1 MDEGNQTQ
9 NTDVQT
15 KTAEE
20 KKNFIPAVFEKRRY
34 ALEIISIIMLG
45 ASAMGDMPTMSV
57 SVTRYM
63 KAISLVIVVIAAAI
77 LFISGDFK
85 RVRTAASFTGVYGFI
100 LVGIIVWSIFLWI
113 INLESISFIMRGTTK
128 FMYQFLVLLIIFA
141 EVYMFGERAIF
152 TVLYGLAL
160 ANSAMLLINLAS
172 YGPSESI
179 SSVTAMF
186 MGADRQEGFARAMEI
201 HDITFAYGFF
211 IIYLLFFAQHNKE
224 RLVCLG
230 ISIFYFILGWKRI
243 AMVALPVSI
252 VLALILGRM
261 KSESRITLMKV
272 LAVFLVGLSFAYIV
286 IVRMGIFKMLTEYFN
301 LDTMG
306 RNEVYDYIQKYYKI
320 SVGFIGYGFEYTTV
334 LLQQIATANPEA
346 KIGVVALH
354 NNILTVYIELG
365 FAGFWAWSLYTLV
378 FQLRWM
384 INHWGEKVGM
394 LFFLCEIYV
403 FITYMTDNTLYYFY
417 TSLALHLI
425 PAAYAFHIRT
435 SQDVR
440 LWPWVR
446 PKKL

>member
-1 MDEGNQTQ
+1 MDEEN
-9 NTDVQT
+9 
-15 KTAEE
+15 KTEAAE
-20 KKNFIPAVFEKRRY
+20 KKSFSLPAVFEKRRY
-34 ALEIISIIMLG
+34 VLEVISIIMLA
-45 ASAMGDMPTMSV
+45 ASAMGDMPTISV

-63 KAISLVIVVIAAAI
+63 KAISLIIVVIAAAI
-77 LFISGDFK
+77 MFISGDFK
-85 RVRTAASFTGVYGFI
+85 RVRTAASFTGVYAFVLI
-100 LVGIIVWSIFLWI
+100 GIIVWSIFLWI

-152 TVLYGLAL
+152 TVFYGLAL
-160 ANSAMLLINLAS
+160 ANTVMLFINLAS
-172 YGPSESI
+172 YGISDSI

-186 MGADRQEGFARAMEI
+186 TGSDVQEGFAKAMEI
-201 HDITFAYGFF
+201 HDITFAYGFY

-224 RLVCLG
+224 RLICLG

-252 VLALILGRM
+252 LLALILGRM
-261 KSESRITLMKV
+261 KSENRITFMKI
-272 LAVFLVGLSFAYIV
+272 LAVLLVALSFAYIV
-286 IVRMGIFKMLTEYFN
+286 IVRTGIFETITEYFD

-306 RNEVYDYIQKYYKI
+306 RNEVYDYIKKYYKI
-320 SVGFIGYGFEYTTV
+320 SVGFLGYGFEYTTV

-378 FQLRWM
+378 FQLNWM

-394 LFFLCEIYV
+394 LFFLCEIYI

-417 TSLALHLI
+417 TSLSLRLI
-425 PAAYAFHIRT
+425 PMAYSFHIRT
-435 SQDVR
+435 NQDVR

-446 PKKL
+446 PKKI